1 MKKTWLP
8 KWCNEHKCPLLFRE
22 TKRPFTETMS
32 TEYYSENKINRQ
44 SCWQSTVLYHF
55 GLPSDT
61 VMQEERG
68 VTLKLGWCDRSREK
82 QIAFHSCVRL
92 KGSLLLPERAKHA
105 WREHKH
111 RPHSYSFCARLLA
124 NEGRMCVCLWATYAH
139 KQWIMKKKKRKKTQV
154 FILTLVYH
162 LGDYLIATIASF

>member
-1 MKKTWLP
+1 MVSKFLLCKTLYLSDDTHLFQTLLNPEAICLFVNKQQTMRHDGCIIWPAPGLNKDTANRHSSCGFLNPLTPIAHPDQLILFTLKKTHCGDFTVISMKKTWLP

-68 VTLKLGWCDRSREK
+68 VTLKLGWCDR
-82 QIAFHSCVRL
+82 
-92 KGSLLLPERAKHA
+92 
-105 WREHKH
+105 
-111 RPHSYSFCARLLA
+111 
-124 NEGRMCVCLWATYAH
+124 
-139 KQWIMKKKKRKKTQV
+139 
-154 FILTLVYH
+154 
-162 LGDYLIATIASF
+162 

>member
-68 VTLKLGWCDRSREK
+68 VTLKLGWCDRQLREADSISFMC
-82 QIAFHSCVRL
+82 QI
-92 KGSLLLPERAKHA
+92 KGLFVTAREGKACLERAQASPSLLQLLCQTACK
-105 WREHKH
+105 WRE
-111 RPHSYSFCARLLA
+111 
-124 NEGRMCVCLWATYAH
+124 NVCVLVGNICTQAVNYE
-139 KQWIMKKKKRKKTQV
+139 KEKKKKDSSVHINTCLPSWGLSYCNHR
-154 FILTLVYH
+154 
-162 LGDYLIATIASF
+162 

>member
-32 TEYYSENKINRQ
+32 TEYYSENKIDSHADSQQ
-44 SCWQSTVLYHF
+44 SYTT
-55 GLPSDT
+55 SDYL
-61 VMQEERG
+61 QIQ
-68 VTLKLGWCDRSREK
+68 WCKKKEVWPWNWADATDNWEK